1 MNRRP
6 AYARLLA
13 LAWALVVCLL
23 LAHNAYLWMAHRIVP
38 DTDILAL
45 LPVQQRDPVLQ
56 QSFRQMVDASQQRV
70 VVLVGAP
77 DWDDAKRA
85 ADAYGA
91 VLAAHV
97 ATPGTAAL
105 QPDRLSAASQDDW
118 LAPFQQHRLN
128 LLTSEQETQLA
139 TQPAQFWLES
149 ALRKLYGA
157 FDGPRLGAFRDDPF
171 GLFTGWTLQRAQ
183 ESPVRPRDGRLF
195 VADKERQYV
204 LLVLTLTQPAF
215 SMAAQE
221 AVLPLLASAQAAAAK
236 AAPGVQVIQAG
247 VVLHAGAAGAQAS
260 GEMST
265 IGVGSLIG
273 IVLLMWLT
281 FHTLRPIGLILLSI
295 AIGFLGSLSVC
306 LLLFER
312 IHLLTLVFGASLIGV
327 AQDYGI
333 YFLCNRMGFDHKL
346 SSSDLLKRLLPG
358 LCLTLLAA
366 VIGYLGLAL
375 TPFPGLRQMAVFS
388 ALGLVF
394 AWLTVICWFPLLVGR
409 DTLKEGKLAQRYGAM
424 LAHWPRLQKNR
435 ATLAVLLVFMLV
447 AGFGI
452 ARLGFNDDIRLLQTP
467 PKHLLADQIKLGRLL
482 DAPTP
487 VQFYL
492 VRGASS
498 EIVLQREEAL
508 KKRLDPLIAQG
519 HLSGYQ
525 AISNWVPSSRTQ
537 LDRRALIEAKLL
549 FEGGPLTQ
557 LAAAIDEDE
566 HWVAATRD
574 HLRASAKLLTPEQ
587 FLAAPASAPW
597 RHLWLGH
604 VSPGSAAGGAN
615 DNTYA
620 SIVALRGLG
629 HAGLPLLAHAADGL
643 DGVQWVDK
651 VAEISSVLGQYRQTM
666 GWVVLG
672 AYLMVYAMLYP
683 RYRASTWRVLAP
695 ASVASVATLAL
706 LGLAGQDLQLFHVL
720 ALMLLL
726 GIGVDY
732 GIFMQERAQPSQ
744 NQDQGFGQTQA
755 RKMQWLAVGL
765 SAASTI
771 LSFGLLGL
779 SQTPA
784 LHAFGITMFIG
795 TALVWLIVP
804 CFANTKEN
812 SDVEHSTS

>member
-1 MNRRP
+1 
-6 AYARLLA
+6 LA

-23 LAHNAYLWMAHRIVP
+23 LAHNGYLLLQKRIVP

-56 QSFRQMVDASQQRV
+56 RSFKHMVDASQQRV

-77 DWDDAKRA
+77 DWEDAKRA
-85 ADAYGA
+85 ADAYGV
-91 VLAAHV
+91 VLAPHADV
-97 ATPGTAAL
+97 VV
-105 QPDRLSAASQDDW
+105 PDRLSGASQDDL
-118 LAPFQQHRLN
+118 LAPFQPHK
-128 LLTSEQETQLA
+128 LTLFTGEQEAQLA
-139 TQPAQFWLES
+139 TEPSQFWLDS

-171 GLFTGWTLQRAQ
+171 GLFAGWALQRAQ

-195 VADKERQYV
+195 VADNERQYV
-204 LLVLTLTQPAF
+204 LLVLNLTQPAF

-221 AVLPLLASAQAAAAK
+221 AVLPLLARAKAAAAS
-236 AAPGVQVIQAG
+236 AAPGVQVIQTG
-247 VVLHAGAAGAQAS
+247 VILHAGAASSQAA

-265 IGVGSLIG
+265 IGVGSLVG

-281 FHTLRPIGLILLSI
+281 FHSLRPIGLILLSI
-295 AIGFLGSLSVC
+295 SIGFLGSLSVC

-312 IHLLTLVFGASLIGV
+312 IHLITLVFGASLIGV

-333 YFLCNRMGFDHKL
+333 YFLCNRLGVDRTL
-346 SSSDLLKRLLPG
+346 ASSALLKRLLPG

-394 AWLTVICWFPLLVGR
+394 AWLTVVCWFPLLVGP
-409 DTLKEGKLAQRYGAM
+409 DTLKEGKLAQRYGAA

-435 ATLAVLLVFMLV
+435 STLAVLLAFIVL

-452 ARLGFNDDIRLLQTP
+452 ARLGVNDDIRLLQNSPTE
-467 PKHLLADQIKLGRLL
+467 LVADQIKLSKLL

-508 KKRLDPLIAQG
+508 KKRLDPLIAAG
-519 HLSGYQ
+519 RISGYQ
-525 AISNWVPSSRTQ
+525 ALSNWVPSNKTQ
-537 LDRRALIEAKLL
+537 LERRALIEAKLL
-549 FEGGPLTQ
+549 FDGGPLTQ
-557 LAAAIDEDE
+557 LAAAIDEDAA
-566 HWVAATRD
+566 WVAATRD
-574 HLRASAKLLTPEQ
+574 HLRASAQPMTPEQ
-587 FLAAPASAPW
+587 FLATPASAPW
-597 RHLWLGH
+597 RHLWLGQISDGNSSSDGDGKPAH
-604 VSPGSAAGGAN
+604 
-615 DNTYA
+615 A

-629 HAGLPLLAHAADGL
+629 HAGLPLLEHAADGL

-651 VAEISSVLGQYRQTM
+651 VAEISSVLGQYRQMM
-666 GWVVLG
+666 GAVVLG
-672 AYLMVYAMLYP
+672 AYLMVYAMLYR
-683 RYRASTWRVLAP
+683 RYRSGTWRVLAP
-695 ASVASVATLAL
+695 GIVASVATLAL

-732 GIFMQERAQPSQ
+732 GIFMQERAPA
-744 NQDQGFGQTQA
+744 DQGQVRAQA
-755 RKMQWLAVGL
+755 MQWLAVGL

-784 LHAFGITMFIG
+784 LHAFGSTMFIG

-804 CFANTKEN
+804 CFSTKKEN
-812 SDVEHSTS
+812 SDVSHRAS

>member
-1 MNRRP
+1 LNRP
-6 AYARLLA
+6 YVRLLA
-13 LAWALVVCLL
+13 LAWALVVCVL
-23 LAHNAYLWMAHRIVP
+23 LAHNGYLLLQKRIVP

-56 QSFRQMVDASQQRV
+56 RSFTQMVEASQQRV
-70 VVLVGAP
+70 IVLVGAP

-91 VLAAHV
+91 VLAHTNLV
-97 ATPGTAAL
+97 
-105 QPDRLSAASQDDW
+105 QPDRLSGTNQDDL
-118 LAPFQQHRLN
+118 LAPFQQHKLT
-128 LLTSEQETQLA
+128 LLTGEQEQQLA
-139 TQPAQFWLES
+139 TQAAQFWLDS

-171 GLFTGWTLQRAQ
+171 GLFTGWALERAQ

-195 VADKERQYV
+195 VADAERQYV
-204 LLVLTLTQPAF
+204 LLVLNLTQPAF

-221 AVLPLLASAQAAAAK
+221 TVLPLLAQAKDAAAS

-247 VVLHAGAAGAQAS
+247 VILHAGAASSQAS

-265 IGVGSLIG
+265 IGVGSLVG
-273 IVLLMWLT
+273 IVLLIWLT

-295 AIGFLGSLSVC
+295 VVGFLGSLSVC

-312 IHLLTLVFGASLIGV
+312 IHLITLVFGASLIGV

-333 YFLCNRMGFDHKL
+333 YFLCNRLGCDPKL
-346 SSSDLLKRLLPG
+346 SSSALLKRLLPG
-358 LCLTLLAA
+358 LCLTLMAA

-388 ALGLVF
+388 ALGLIF
-394 AWLTVICWFPLLVGR
+394 AWLTVVCWFPLLVGPG
-409 DTLKEGKLAQRYGAM
+409 TLQEGKLAQRYGAA
-424 LAHWPRLQKNR
+424 LAYWPRLQKNR
-435 ATLAVLLVFMLV
+435 STLAALLVFIV
-447 AGFGI
+447 IAGFGI
-452 ARLGFNDDIRLLQTP
+452 ARLGVNDDIRLLQTP
-467 PKHLLADQIKLGRLL
+467 SKQLVSDQIQLSTLL

-492 VRGASS
+492 VRGATS

-508 KKRLDPLIAQG
+508 KKRLDPLVAAGRI
-519 HLSGYQ
+519 SGYQ
-525 AISNWVPSSRTQ
+525 ALSNWVPSNKTQRERT
-537 LDRRALIEAKLL
+537 ALIESRLL
-549 FEGGPLTQ
+549 FDGGPLTQ
-557 LAAAIDEDE
+557 LAKAIDEDDV
-566 HWVAATRD
+566 WVAATRD
-574 HLRASAKLLTPEQ
+574 HLRASGALLTPQQ

-597 RHLWLGH
+597 RHLWLGQ
-604 VSPGSAAGGAN
+604 VSDDNSNPDGNAGNG
-615 DNTYA
+615 TPVHA

-651 VAEISSVLGQYRQTM
+651 VAEISSVLGQYRQMM
-666 GWVVLG
+666 GAVVLG
-672 AYLMVYAMLYP
+672 AYLMVYALLYR
-683 RYRASTWRVLAP
+683 RYRAKTWRVLAP
-695 ASVASVATLAL
+695 GIMASIATLAL
-706 LGLAGQDLQLFHVL
+706 LGLAGQDLQLFHLL

-732 GIFMQERAQPSQ
+732 GIFMQERAPADAS
-744 NQDQGFGQTQA
+744 QA
-755 RKMQWLAVGL
+755 RAQAMQWLAVGL

-784 LHAFGITMFIG
+784 LHAFGSTMFIG

-804 CFANTKEN
+804 CFSTKKEN
-812 SDVEHSTS
+812 CHVQAGPN